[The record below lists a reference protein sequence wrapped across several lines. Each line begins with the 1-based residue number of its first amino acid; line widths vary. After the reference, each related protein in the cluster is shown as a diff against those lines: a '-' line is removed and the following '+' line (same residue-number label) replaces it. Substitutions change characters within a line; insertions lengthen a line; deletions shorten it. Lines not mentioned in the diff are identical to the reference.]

1 MKRKDLM
8 SPITEMMWSTAYYLK
23 NNLFV
28 IMCLI
33 QGILPM
39 AALIIGFKLDT
50 DYVPACVIIL
60 IFIQSAVSYTKK
72 LMENMGKGNDV
83 PVPKERFTAVDED
96 GEVTVRIE
104 RAQELL
110 LYVCDLEDYLERKGK
125 L

>member
-1 MKRKDLM
+1 MKHKDLVK
-8 SPITEMMWSTAYYLK
+8 PITEMMWSIVYYLK
-23 NNLFV
+23 NNLFA

-39 AALIIGFKLDT
+39 IALIVGFKLDT

-72 LMENMGKGNDV
+72 LMESMGKGNDV
-83 PVPKERFTAVDED
+83 PVPRKRFTTVDED
-96 GEVTVRIE
+96 GEVTVRVD
-104 RAQELL
+104 RTQELI

>member
-1 MKRKDLM
+1 MKMKDLA
-8 SPITEMMWSTAYYLK
+8 SPIIELMRSIAYYLK
-23 NNLFV
+23 NNLFA

-50 DYVPACVIIL
+50 EYVLTCVVVLIL
-60 IFIQSAVSYTKK
+60 VQSATSYTKK
-72 LMENMGKGNDV
+72 LMESMGKGNDV
-83 PVPKERFTAVDED
+83 PVPRKRFTTVDED
-96 GEVTVRIE
+96 GEVTVRVD
-104 RAQELL
+104 RTQELI